1 MFVCHH
7 TIRVLVCHY
16 RKQLCIFEH
25 PRGIDA
31 CDFILAWKKGA
42 YRTINFL
49 SIHSQV
55 VIPFS
60 QNLAMRKTFQPNELG
75 MPQLKIRM

>member
-1 MFVCHH
+1 MFVCHY
-7 TIRVLVCHY
+7 TIRGLVFDY

-25 PRGIDA
+25 PHKIDA

-42 YRTINFL
+42 YRAINFL

-60 QNLAMRKTFQPNELG
+60 QDFTMRKLSS
-75 MPQLKIRM
+75 